1 MDATHPFGAALRPL
15 APLAL
20 HDDAGDGSTPLTR
33 SLPRPCACCPQFCR
47 STCAGRRAAR
57 PSTCLFG
64 STAQVRSGVVT
75 RCEGYTRARARMAPR
90 AAARAQGQTHA
101 CIYATHTGPPTHI
114 GNPTS
119 SRSRTRL
126 PQPCPPGTGRTDL
139 RGRALV
145 KTFAQRA
152 CPWSSGLDRAG
163 GVPGAIQVSAMG
175 GGVSRNIERARE
187 RANHLSSDDEGAP
200 VRPLF
205 GLAARGDAGGR

>member
-119 SRSRTRL
+119 SRSRSLNLALLARAARTLRV
-126 PQPCPPGTGRTDL
+126 CHGR
-139 RGRALV
+139 G
-145 KTFAQRA
+145 TFAQRA

-175 GGVSRNIERARE
+175 GGISRNIERARE